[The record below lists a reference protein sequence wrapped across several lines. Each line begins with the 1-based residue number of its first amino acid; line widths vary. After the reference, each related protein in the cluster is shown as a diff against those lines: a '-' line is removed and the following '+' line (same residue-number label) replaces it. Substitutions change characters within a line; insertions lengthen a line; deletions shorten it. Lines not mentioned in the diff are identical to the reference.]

1 MANAVNSKLNSDV
14 VTAIDVAVKH
24 ALEEKLHDAENEI
37 VEKVIY
43 RLDHKQSTASMSEH
57 RGMFNPLGGP

>member
-1 MANAVNSKLNSDV
+1 MGNALKSKLNSNV
-14 VTAIDVAVKH
+14 VTAIDDAVQH
-24 ALEEKLHDAENEI
+24 ALDEKLHDAEEEI

-43 RLDHKQSTASMSEH
+43 RLDHKRSPVAMQEH